1 MTNPKSQPRQCYHN
15 EAVIKAV
22 FFDMYNTLAGFEP
35 SRFEVQSRVCAEFGI
50 ELTEEGVVK
59 GYAAADAYMTEQ
71 NISNPIRLRDSEA
84 RDRFFA
90 EYERLVI
97 KGSGVDVTPE
107 QALPIW
113 LKVMATPHK
122 LAPFEDVVPVLQ
134 ELRDRGL
141 KVGMISNIDEDGT
154 ELARGLGLADYLDL
168 TVTSQDVGAEKP
180 DPAVFQAALDKAAAT
195 AVEAMHVGDQVSSDI
210 DGALAV
216 GISPVLLDRDG
227 NHRGYDRCPRIESL
241 TELPGLIDEPGA

>member
-1 MTNPKSQPRQCYHN
+1 MAGRGDRRRQCYHTQ
-15 EAVIKAV
+15 AVIKAV

-71 NISNPIRLRDSEA
+71 NILNPLRLRDPED
-84 RDRFFA
+84 RDLFFA

-97 KGSGVDVTPE
+97 SGSGVDVTPE

-113 LKVMATPHK
+113 LKVNATPHK
-122 LAPFEDVVPVLQ
+122 FAPFDDVVPVLQ
-134 ELRDRGL
+134 ELRRRGL
-141 KVGMISNIDEDGT
+141 RVGMISNIDEDGA
-154 ELARGLGLADYLDL
+154 ELARGLGLADHLDL
-168 TVTSQDVGAEKP
+168 TVTSREVGAEKP
-180 DPAVFQAALDKAAAT
+180 DPAVFRAALDKAAAT
-195 AVEAMHVGDQVSSDI
+195 AEEAMQVGDQVSSDI
-210 DGALAV
+210 EGALAV
-216 GISPVLLDRDG
+216 GISAVLLDRYS

-241 TELPGLIDEPGA
+241 TELPELVDGLGT